1 MANKSPAPITR
12 LIRALLLMKSRPL
25 TYESMKIPRRLTML
39 KASLCL
45 LTAGTL
51 HGLSVEAVPRRI
63 ILLRHAEKANS
74 HALCKTGLRRS
85 IALRHHYLGRNA
97 LNPSLLEGQVPGGI
111 VAITLHTIETAG
123 QTAFSWGLPINTY
136 AAMPGENGMIKP
148 SVANSATQEAAS
160 DVLGNS
166 RWHDRIVLMFW
177 EHHHIASPHLER
189 QYAGEKVT
197 LRQLLNIEHLEN
209 VPQAWEHNYD
219 YFWVID
225 YDPDQSKI
233 PIRFQ
238 MVKQTYPSP
247 FDNLPHN
254 GWGEDLPKD
263 YPSSCL
269 R

>member
-123 QTAFSWGLPINTY
+123 QTAVSWQLPIKIY
-136 AAMPGENGMIKP
+136 PVIPGENGLNNP
-148 SVANSATQEAAS
+148 LLENSATRAA
-160 DVLGNS
+160 
-166 RWHDRIVLMFW
+166 
-177 EHHHIASPHLER
+177 A
-189 QYAGEKVT
+189 A
-197 LRQLLNIEHLEN
+197 
-209 VPQAWEHNYD
+209 A
-219 YFWVID
+219 
-225 YDPDQSKI
+225 
-233 PIRFQ
+233 
-238 MVKQTYPSP
+238 
-247 FDNLPHN
+247 
-254 GWGEDLPKD
+254 
-263 YPSSCL
+263 
-269 R
+269 